1 MHELSESLCGHLN
14 EVKNKGNDQLAFPK
28 GGFNSFT
35 IVVVRGL
42 LFGGAGRELKMMV
55 TRTFQTVLS

>member
-1 MHELSESLCGHLN
+1 MCSHLN

-35 IVVVRGL
+35 MVVVRGL